1 MKRTPPLRLGPRTAN
16 GFTLLELLV
25 VIVVFAVMAMMAYGG
40 LSQVLKA
47 RAAIEQKQAR
57 TEAYQTF
64 YLRMRSDFQNAAQR
78 TVRDNDG
85 ISQPA
90 MIYDGTAKSLEF
102 TRGGRPNPL
111 YLPRTGFE
119 RVAYRID
126 DDKLIRRS
134 WHVLD
139 RAPQTQPDDVT
150 LMDGV
155 DECKWRFLGSP
166 AQNLGNIPGAP
177 NPAAQTNTQNNIQN
191 DLQWSDT
198 WPINYDS
205 SQAATNP
212 PPPVAVELTLRTRD
226 WGDLRFLFKLGFDP
240 AGATPTSAQP
250 GPPSTN
256 LPPGNNPQP
265 NPLPHG

>member
-1 MKRTPPLRLGPRTAN
+1 MKRTPPLRPDARTAS

-64 YLRMRSDFQNAAQR
+64 YLRMRSDFQNAAKR
-78 TVRDNDG
+78 IIRDNDG
-85 ISQPA
+85 IFQPA

-119 RVAYRID
+119 RIAYRLD
-126 DDKLIRRS
+126 DDKLVRRS
-134 WHVLD
+134 WRVLD
-139 RAPQTQPDDVT
+139 RAPQSQPDDVT

-155 DECKWRFLGSP
+155 EECKWRFLGSP
-166 AQNLGNIPGAP
+166 AQNVGNIQSVA
-177 NPAAQTNTQNNIQN
+177 NPAAPMNPPNNVQN

-205 SQAATNP
+205 SQPAANL

-226 WGDLRFLFKLGFDP
+226 WGELRFLFKLGFDP
-240 AGATPTSAQP
+240 AAATST
-250 GPPSTN
+250 GP
-256 LPPGNNPQP
+256 
-265 NPLPHG
+265 